1 MATTWLRTVCVR
13 VYAYVCIYIYIY
25 HLISHASAQFAK
37 GISVAHAR
45 TTELQPAI
53 DEIMPSIAQTIL
65 SKVPRGT
72 NTNTNTASVFRLP
85 ARCDCRQAV
94 PKALLVGA
102 RHLDEAT
109 VQQAVQSLGQRCG
122 CGGTLL
128 CTAALHMHQ
137 Y

>member
-1 MATTWLRTVCVR
+1 M
-13 VYAYVCIYIYIY
+13 
-25 HLISHASAQFAK
+25 
-37 GISVAHAR
+37 AHAR

-72 NTNTNTASVFRLP
+72 NTNTASVFCLP

-122 CGGTLL
+122 CGGTLT
-128 CTAALHMHQ
+128 CTAASHMHQ